1 MRWMALALLLLP
13 APVSADCTLAGV
25 ATLAEVRI
33 DAPGGAPIEAALEDQ
48 PLTVELREGAPA
60 AFRATGALAFA
71 GTVAVPAVP
80 VALRRARRVG
90 PLVLR
95 PGTAI
100 LRATPAADS
109 LAVDVR
115 LTEGI
120 VAELTL
126 PCAAVRVGATA
137 QPPVASPA
145 GAPTR
150 TTLAAVG
157 ARLLVHRAVGS
168 PGPLTIRIEQG
179 NLHLAEVA
187 RRGEWVRVRRDFFDG
202 STLDGWVRAADVR
215 ATGSL
220 AVVETMYGTMVGEE
234 RCGHGASHTYVG
246 PATLRAGA
254 VVRAA
259 PDGAEWAR
267 ATRAIE
273 VRVTWPWESPWV
285 EVNEVEGLRARGECP
300 NLVTFAF
307 VRREDVELPE

>member
-1 MRWMALALLLLP
+1 MRWTALALLILP

-25 ATLAEVRI
+25 GTVPEVRI
-33 DAPGGAPIEAALEDQ
+33 EVPGGAPIEASLEQQ
-48 PLTVELREGAPA
+48 PLTVELRDDPRAS
-60 AFRATGALAFA
+60 FRATGALAFA
-71 GTVAVPAVP
+71 GTADASAVP

-100 LRATPAADS
+100 LRATTAGAGLS
-109 LAVDVR
+109 VDAR

-120 VAELTL
+120 VAALTL
-126 PCAAVRVGATA
+126 PCDALRVGATA
-137 QPPVASPA
+137 DPPA
-145 GAPTR
+145 GAPEGAPTH
-150 TTLAAVG
+150 TTLEAA
-157 ARLLVHRAVGS
+157 APRLLVHRAVGS
-168 PGPLTIRIEQG
+168 PGPVTIRIEQG
-179 NLHLAEVA
+179 TLRLAEIA

-202 STLDGWVRAADVR
+202 STLDGWVRAAEVR

-220 AVVETMYGTMVGEE
+220 ELAETMFGTLVGGGI
-234 RCGHGASHTYVG
+234 CGHGGSHTYVG

-259 PDGAEWAR
+259 PDGAAWAR

-273 VRVTWPWESPWV
+273 VRVTWPWDSPWV

-307 VRREDVELPE
+307 VRREDVEMPE